1 MQNSRAHILSAKLLA
16 GLWFFS
22 IISMVPGVARCD
34 SVEFRTITL
43 AYDVF
48 IGGILVGSTDI
59 TLHAEAAGYRI
70 TSKERSHGFLDFLIA
85 FRGRNEVH
93 GIIMDGRPKPKAY
106 NARGTWSGEVRTVAI
121 QYGDD
126 NRLRYQAFPNAENDQ
141 REPVPEHLLPGT
153 TNPLSALY
161 SAMTWASRSPRCGR
175 REAVFDG
182 RRRYDIILQELPGGA
197 TKGPFFTGAAR
208 VCRARRVMLAGASL
222 RKWLPQFA
230 RPEWTNIWIA
240 TVRPDIPA
248 LPVRFQA
255 DLGIADMVG
264 HLVAIGGRKHP
275 PGGKD
280 LDAAAGSNRQT
291 DEHSK

>member
-1 MQNSRAHILSAKLLA
+1 MQNSRARILSAKLLA
-16 GLWFFS
+16 GLWVFS

-43 AYDVF
+43 AYDIF

-70 TSKERSHGFLDFLIA
+70 TSKARSHGFLDFLIA
-85 FRGRNEVH
+85 FRGRNEVY

-121 QYGDD
+121 QYDDD

-141 REPVPEHLLPGT
+141 REPVPGHLLPGT
-153 TNPLSALY
+153 TDPLSALY
-161 SAMTWASRSPRCGR
+161 SALTWAARSPRCDR

-182 RRRYDIILQELPGGA
+182 RRRYNFILRELPGGA
-197 TKGPFFTGAAR
+197 TLGPLFSGTAR
-208 VCRARRVMLAGASL
+208 VCRARRKLLAGASL
-222 RKWLPQFA
+222 RSWLPQFA
-230 RPEWTNIWIA
+230 RPDWTDIWIA
-240 TVRPDIPA
+240 TVRPDLPA

-255 DLGIADMVG
+255 DLGYADIVA